1 MLSCEHS
8 KRSSVHAQLILVVF
22 FALHCVG
29 ELVVVFTALRSDELD
44 LAAKTKTAEGCV
56 LLSWSVRRYHDR
68 EYYRQAVA
76 WPNNLD
82 DRLPGSISTRQ
93 HLPI

>member
-1 MLSCEHS
+1 MRGNSFF
-8 KRSSVHAQLILVVF
+8 VF

-44 LAAKTKTAEGCV
+44 LAAKTKNRRRLHIDASRG
-56 LLSWSVRRYHDR
+56 VRRYHDR
-68 EYYRQAVA
+68 EYYRQSVA

>member
-56 LLSWSVRRYHDR
+56 LTHHGAFGGIMTGNITGRLS
-68 EYYRQAVA
+68 
-76 WPNNLD
+76 
-82 DRLPGSISTRQ
+82 PGQIT
-93 HLPI
+93 

>member
-1 MLSCEHS
+1 M
-8 KRSSVHAQLILVVF
+8 
-22 FALHCVG
+22 
-29 ELVVVFTALRSDELD
+29 VVFTALRSDELD

-56 LLSWSVRRYHDR
+56 LTHHDSRRYHDR
-68 EYYRQAVA
+68 EYYRQSVA